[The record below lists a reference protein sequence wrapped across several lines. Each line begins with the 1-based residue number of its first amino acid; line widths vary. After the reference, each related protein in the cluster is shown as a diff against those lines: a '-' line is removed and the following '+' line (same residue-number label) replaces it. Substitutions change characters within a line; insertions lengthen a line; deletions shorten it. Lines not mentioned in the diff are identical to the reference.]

1 MCRALGGGDGPLLAR
16 APVSCFSYVGGD
28 PERPAG
34 TTLYFPITAYVTD
47 DREAKTLISAHLN
60 HLGVSAAMYEQ
71 AIDAFT
77 PRPLEDGVGM
87 QSYVS
92 FRHDGGVPR
101 LTVYFGPEAYSTQP
115 PRARPFA
122 PRPAPPPP
130 SPSQIAQRCEAEP
143 LTDHPFFRR
152 LRREPAH
159 AGRISTLVANLRVAL
174 VDGLPRMLSSVVA
187 RVEDDRIRCLLARQL
202 DDELGNG
209 DWSRARRALFAKL
222 DEALA
227 PSRAAETDTS
237 VAPITMDSPT
247 GAPGTTGGLAPGQAL
262 CAAIVRVYVGADAYQ
277 GVGATLVLDAY
288 REQLRRFLGDEL
300 GRLGSMDAASL
311 AWLGSPARQEGQALA
326 ALVPGGAPS
335 DATVRGALTT
345 AAAVRACFDGL
356 YELCFG

>member
-1 MCRALGGGDGPLLAR
+1 MFRALGGGDGPLMAR

-28 PERPAG
+28 AERPAG
-34 TTLYFPITAYVTD
+34 TTLYFPITGYVAD
-47 DREAKTLISAHLN
+47 DREAKVLISGHLTR
-60 HLGVSAAMYEQ
+60 LGVSAAMYEQ

-122 PRPAPPPP
+122 ARPAPPPP
-130 SPSQIAQRCEAEP
+130 SPAQIAQRYEAEP
-143 LTDHPFFRR
+143 VTDHPFFRR

-159 AGRISTLVANLRVAL
+159 AGRVSALVANLRVAL
-174 VDGLPRMLSSVVA
+174 VDDLPRMLSSVVA
-187 RVEDDRIRCLLARQL
+187 RVDDDRVRCLLARQL

-227 PSRAAETDTS
+227 PALADETT
-237 VAPITMDSPT
+237 APGAQAPA
-247 GAPGTTGGLAPGQAL
+247 GAPALAPGHAL
-262 CAAIVRVYVGADAYQ
+262 GVALGRVYVGADTYQ

-288 REQLRRFLGDEL
+288 GEQLRRFVGDEL
-300 GRLGSMDAASL
+300 GRLGSLDAESF
-311 AWLGSPARQEGQALA
+311 AWLGSPGRREGQALA

-335 DATVRGALTT
+335 DAAARGAKAT

-356 YELCFG
+356 YELCFA